1 MASHF
6 LNCLRQMPMPR
17 WSKGKGK
24 KNWRPSGRR
33 GSFFKPLLELLE
45 DRRLLSVG
53 ATLQG
58 TVVDDSN
65 RDAPLAGATV
75 TLYQQQGSNF
85 VSTGKSVTTGA
96 NGSYS
101 FTVGHGTY
109 QLIKTPPA
117 GYTNVLTQ
125 ITASPVESA
134 SQISSSTIQ
143 VTVPQ
148 TGTLSLNG
156 NQYQAAGTN
165 NPSSISKRVAAIEV
179 LNFEV
184 NSSSSGFVSATASAG
199 QSIASFNG
207 GAPFYTFCV
216 DLGPNDTLKTGNVN
230 NVFTVQPQTDL
241 SGIGGQNVQTA
252 DAGKIAYLY
261 DTYGSP
267 HTLSSVDAAALQV
280 AIWSLEYNQN
290 PFLFDSTTQT
300 IPARNN
306 FFLTGADT
314 RFPNSVANYSAVVS
328 QATTYLNDGAGH
340 IAQALFLAPLGPPTS
355 GGEQAFIAPPVR
367 YNFSDVPKA
376 TPSINTTQQP
386 ASATVGSSIA
396 DQARVTGLV
405 HAQSG
410 DTVTFKLYSSATGQN
425 SSTLLFADT
434 ETVRLNGSIATATS
448 KSYTTTA
455 TGTDFWVATFNGD
468 SNNKSVTSGATAE
481 PVKLSPKTPQIN
493 TTQQPASATVG
504 TSIAD
509 QATVS
514 GYHPTGT
521 LTFALYNNASA
532 SGTPLFT
539 DTENLVNG
547 VATSKGYTATATGT
561 DYWVATYNGD
571 SNNSS
576 VTSSPTAEPV
586 TITPATPQ
594 LTTQPSETANPVVG
608 SAVPSMVWLP
618 PWQVSK
624 RSFLSSSD
632 PPSNPAVAAA
642 EEALFNAVV
651 QQWVNLWDALLSVAE
666 SLLAAGYDSGP
677 RGYRLPEGESE

>member
-6 LNCLRQMPMPR
+6 WNCSREMPMSR

-24 KNWRPSGRR
+24 KNWRPSRR
-33 GSFFKPLLELLE
+33 CGSFFKPLLELLE
-45 DRRLLSVG
+45 DRLSPSVG

-65 RDAPLAGATV
+65 HDAPLSGATV

-85 VSTGKSVTTGA
+85 VSTGQSVTTGA

-101 FTVGHGTY
+101 FTVAHGTY

-117 GYTNVLTQ
+117 GYTNILTQ

-143 VTVPQ
+143 VTVPL
-148 TGTLSLNG
+148 TGTLSLKG

-165 NPSSISKRVAAIEV
+165 NPSSISTGIAPIEV
-179 LNFEV
+179 LNLEV

-241 SGIGGQNVQTA
+241 SGIGGHNVKTA
-252 DAGKIAYLY
+252 NAGKIAYLY

-267 HTLSSVDAAALQV
+267 NTLSSVDAAALQV

-314 RFPNSVANYSAVVS
+314 SFPNSVANYSAVVS

-340 IAQALFLAPLGPPTS
+340 SAQALFLALLGPPTS
-355 GGEQAFIAPPVR
+355 GGEQAFIVPPVS

-386 ASATVGSSIA
+386 ASATVGSSPP
-396 DQARVTGLV
+396 
-405 HAQSG
+405 SP
-410 DTVTFKLYSSATGQN
+410 SS
-425 SSTLLFADT
+425 
-434 ETVRLNGSIATATS
+434 
-448 KSYTTTA
+448 
-455 TGTDFWVATFNGD
+455 
-468 SNNKSVTSGATAE
+468 
-481 PVKLSPKTPQIN
+481 P
-493 TTQQPASATVG
+493 
-504 TSIAD
+504 
-509 QATVS
+509 
-514 GYHPTGT
+514 
-521 LTFALYNNASA
+521 
-532 SGTPLFT
+532 PLF
-539 DTENLVNG
+539 G
-547 VATSKGYTATATGT
+547 
-561 DYWVATYNGD
+561 
-571 SNNSS
+571 
-576 VTSSPTAEPV
+576 
-586 TITPATPQ
+586 
-594 LTTQPSETANPVVG
+594 
-608 SAVPSMVWLP
+608 
-618 PWQVSK
+618 
-624 RSFLSSSD
+624 
-632 PPSNPAVAAA
+632 
-642 EEALFNAVV
+642 
-651 QQWVNLWDALLSVAE
+651 E
-666 SLLAAGYDSGP
+666 SLLGQLIEFTILNPGQTLNLPQLITQSKQLYDLGNMLIFLDNDNINPSL
-677 RGYRLPEGESE
+677 RSLDRLFVTDYAIIQGWLLTHNNLVDSLGLEILAKPPLPPLPSPASPFF